1 MGHRNVRSTQTP
13 FPSPQQLLEFYVQPM
28 FAQGLSHNEG
38 NVRISTSANN
48 EPVKLNNSLD
58 VGRARFNPVLT
69 SYAVRTVTTVKT
81 VR

>member
-1 MGHRNVRSTQTP
+1 
-13 FPSPQQLLEFYVQPM
+13 M

-38 NVRISTSANN
+38 NFIISTSVNN

-69 SYAVRTVTTVKT
+69 SYAVHTVTTVKT
-81 VR
+81 MRQSVLYDEDGGVWTRTRYLRHSLCSQL